1 MGWLCAWGRK
11 NEDHSNEC
19 IECRNPR
26 RREQTEEDLERLLEE
41 ELKASRKITTKL
53 A

>member
-1 MGWLCAWGRK
+1 MGWMCACGRE

-19 IECRNPR
+19 IECNNLR

-41 ELKASRKITTKL
+41 DLKASRKITTKL

>member
-1 MGWLCAWGRK
+1 MSWMCVCGK
-11 NEDHSNEC
+11 ENDDESNEC
-19 IECRNPR
+19 AECNNLR

>member
-1 MGWLCAWGRK
+1 MGWMCACGQE
-11 NEDHSNEC
+11 NDDASNEC
-19 IECRNPR
+19 VECNSPR
-26 RREQTEEDLERLLEE
+26 HREQTEEDLDRLLEE

>member
-1 MGWLCAWGRK
+1 MGWMCGCGRE
-11 NEDHSNEC
+11 NDDQSNEC
-19 IECRNPR
+19 IECNNRR